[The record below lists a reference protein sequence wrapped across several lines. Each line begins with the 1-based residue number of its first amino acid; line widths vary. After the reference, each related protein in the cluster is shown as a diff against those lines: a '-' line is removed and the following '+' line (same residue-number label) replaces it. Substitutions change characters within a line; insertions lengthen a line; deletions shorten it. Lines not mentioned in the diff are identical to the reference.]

1 MNTHNF
7 TVSILSAAL
16 VLGASSAQADH
27 PDSDNVQIRARVISA
42 SPIYRTINEPHKE
55 CWTETVDHRDHD
67 YESRDYRN
75 HNTGATIIGALAGGL
90 LGSTVGKGNGKV
102 AAAAVGA
109 ATGAVVGSRW
119 NNGDRYQSPPQ
130 QVERCRTTDHV
141 RQVADGY
148 DVRYRFEGRE
158 FQTHLP
164 YHPGKWINL
173 DANLRVAKY
182 QEDEGNYSNR
192 GWWNDNN
199 SGQWNNRGRWNDNNP
214 GQWNTSSRNRWNE
227 RQWNDY

>member
-16 VLGASSAQADH
+16 VMGASSALAGH
-27 PDSDNVQIRARVISA
+27 PDTDNVQIRARVISA
-42 SPIYRTINEPHKE
+42 SPLYRTVNEPHKE

-67 YESRDYRN
+67 YETRGYRN

-90 LGSTVGKGNGKV
+90 LGSTVGKGNGRV

-109 ATGAVVGSRW
+109 ATGAVVGNRW
-119 NNGDRYQSPPQ
+119 NNGNRYSSPPQ

-141 RQVADGY
+141 RHVADGY

-173 DANLRVAKY
+173 DANLRVASY
-182 QEDEGNYSNR
+182 QEEEGRYSNNRWNNSNR
-192 GWWNDNN
+192 GGWNN
-199 SGQWNNRGRWNDNNP
+199 SRRVNERQWNER
-214 GQWNTSSRNRWNE
+214 QWNE

>member
-1 MNTHNF
+1 MKTQSLS
-7 TVSILSAAL
+7 VSLLSAAL
-16 VLGASSAQADH
+16 LLGATGAQANH
-27 PDSDNVQIRARVISA
+27 PDENVQIRARVISA

-55 CWTETVDHRDHD
+55 CWTETSDYRDHD
-67 YESRDYRN
+67 YETRGYRN
-75 HNTGATIIGALAGGL
+75 NNTGASIIGAIAGGL
-90 LGSTVGKGNGKV
+90 IGSTVGKGNGKV

-119 NNGDRYQSPPQ
+119 NNGDRYSSPPQ

-182 QEDEGNYSNR
+182 QEEEGNYSNR
-192 GWWNDNN
+192 N
-199 SGQWNNRGRWNDNNP
+199 RWNDNNRNQWDNNSR
-214 GQWNTSSRNRWNE
+214 QWNESRWNE
-227 RQWNDY
+227 SQRNDY

>member
-1 MNTHNF
+1 MKTHNF
-7 TVSILSAAL
+7 AVSVLSAAL
-16 VLGASSAQADH
+16 VIGTSSAQADH

-55 CWTETVDHRDHD
+55 CWTETSGHRDHD
-67 YESRDYRN
+67 YETRGYRN
-75 HNTGATIIGALAGGL
+75 NNTGASIIGAIAGGL
-90 LGSTVGKGNGKV
+90 IGSTVGKGNGKV

-119 NNGDRYQSPPQ
+119 NNGDRYSSPPQ

-141 RQVADGY
+141 RQVANGY

-164 YHPGKWINL
+164 YNPGKWINL

-182 QEDEGNYSNR
+182 QEEEGNYGNR
-192 GWWNDNN
+192 NRWNDNDR
-199 SGQWNNRGRWNDNNP
+199 GQWNNN
-214 GQWNTSSRNRWNE
+214 SRRWNE
-227 RQWNDY
+227 SRWNESQRNDY